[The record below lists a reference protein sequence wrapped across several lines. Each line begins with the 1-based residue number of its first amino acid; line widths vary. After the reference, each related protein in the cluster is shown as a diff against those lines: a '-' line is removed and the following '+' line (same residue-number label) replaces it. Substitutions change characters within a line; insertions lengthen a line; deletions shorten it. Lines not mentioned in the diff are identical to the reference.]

1 MISLMFIV
9 TTVYI
14 VMFIIVLSGDGDL
27 SAIIVCY
34 CLCSVAGHYGP
45 DSALDVI
52 MNSVSG
58 INCC

>member
-9 TTVYI
+9 ATVYI
-14 VMFIIVLSGDGDL
+14 VVFIIVLSGDGDL

-34 CLCSVAGHYGP
+34 CLCFVTGRYVP
-45 DSALDVI
+45 DSAPDVI

-58 INCC
+58 NCC